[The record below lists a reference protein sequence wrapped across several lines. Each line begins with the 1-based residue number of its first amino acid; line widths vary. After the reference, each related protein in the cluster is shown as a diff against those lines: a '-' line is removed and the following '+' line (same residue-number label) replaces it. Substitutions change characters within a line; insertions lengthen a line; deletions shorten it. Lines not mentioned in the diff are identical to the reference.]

1 MTVITFSWLISICL
15 IILGMSLMHCS
26 EDKSTN
32 CLHFLRNNTWG
43 LTLFGIASFWF
54 LIKIANLGEADFG
67 AYKHWLLLLF
77 ISVFIGCGIY
87 WKDFLVVRAIAM
99 LTLMLCHLGLQ
110 VGYMSP
116 ALVRPFLSLFF
127 YVLIIL
133 ALFFGTY
140 PFKVRDL
147 LPILFSRK
155 ARYLKRLGTLSLSYG
170 LLLIVLSLQ

>member
-1 MTVITFSWLISICL
+1 MTIITFSWLISICL
-15 IILGMSLMHCS
+15 ILLGMRLMHCK
-26 EDKSTN
+26 EDKSAS
-32 CLHFLRNNTWG
+32 CLRFLRNNTWG
-43 LTLFGIASFWF
+43 LTLFSIASFWF

-77 ISVFIGCGIY
+77 VSIFIACGIY

-110 VGYMSP
+110 IGYMNS

-127 YVLIIL
+127 YVLIVL

-140 PFKVRDL
+140 PYKTRDL
-147 LPILFSRK
+147 LPTLFKQK
-155 ARYLKRLGTLSLSYG
+155 ARYLKWLGSISFSYG
-170 LLLIVLSLQ
+170 FLLIILSLQ